1 MGRSSPWSV
10 VLIGVALV
18 LMIGTFNTLQE
29 SGAPVD
35 LKITL
40 TLEYQ
45 GNEAGSIDLAYHWV
59 SGELDQSYSVET
71 IKWTGPTATASAS
84 TNNEVEQ
91 AILDYLGEASAAGSW
106 IQIERDGSWV
116 TSFHMMIGG
125 CLPINVD
132 LTGSASTVHSVTA
145 SGERSLLP
153 QGLKTTLA
161 GYGITNLNLKLAW
174 EINISQGFMTDW
186 IKNVFEVVYEG
197 WTAIV
202 ETGSQIIGAV
212 DI

>member
-1 MGRSSPWSV
+1 
-10 VLIGVALV
+10 
-18 LMIGTFNTLQE
+18 
-29 SGAPVD
+29 
-35 LKITL
+35 
-40 TLEYQ
+40 
-45 GNEAGSIDLAYHWV
+45 
-59 SGELDQSYSVET
+59 
-71 IKWTGPTATASAS
+71 
-84 TNNEVEQ
+84 
-91 AILDYLGEASAAGSW
+91 
-106 IQIERDGSWV
+106 
-116 TSFHMMIGG
+116 MMIGG